1 MKEFD
6 IGALPVVDGD
16 ELVGVVTDRDLVIR
30 GVEQGADPVS
40 APVSDAMTRH
50 IVACHEEA
58 SIDEAVSLM
67 AQERVRRLV
76 VVNGGR
82 ELAGIISLSDLARIE
97 DSRIDLSAAAL
108 RVIFDADGNGEDPR
122 TRRPDRRPRSRAA
135 GRDFARV
142 CSEASY

>member
-1 MKEFD
+1 
-6 IGALPVVDGD
+6 
-16 ELVGVVTDRDLVIR
+16 
-30 GVEQGADPVS
+30 
-40 APVSDAMTRH
+40 MTRH
-50 IVACHEEA
+50 VVACHEEA

-67 AQERVRRLV
+67 ARERVRRLM

-82 ELAGIISLSDLARIE
+82 ELASVISLPDLARLE
-97 DSRIDLSAAAL
+97 DSGMDLSAAAL

-122 TRRPDRRPRSRAA
+122 ARRPGRRPRSRAA